1 MNAPALLLRWISS
14 FLRDR
19 TVKVRILGYTS
30 REIATNYGV
39 PQGSPISPLL
49 FLLYL
54 SKLPKLVPDTC
65 RSLFADDF
73 IIYAESSIADS
84 HLIQSNLQ
92 TSLDKRTVFNADHHI
107 ILSCTKSVRVL
118 FERQKSKKLKPQNVS
133 YNGQV
138 IPASTFVKF
147 LGITFDSA
155 LTFKSHYHTLTN
167 ITCHCLLKMNSI
179 FTSTYGPSTPTL
191 IRLYKSYICSLFD
204 YGVPATCVASP
215 HVQRIWEGVQT
226 HFITQALSIPCFIH
240 NDRKWQQAYLPP
252 IHDRNL
258 YLAKRWYR
266 RTMLHNSGYRTRL
279 TITHTISVHIPAAAI
294 HHSN

>member
-19 TVKVRILGYTS
+19 TVKVRILRRTS
-30 REIATNYGV
+30 REIAINYGV

-49 FLLYL
+49 FLLYM
-54 SKLPKLVPDTC
+54 SKLPKLLPNTR

-73 IIYAESSIADS
+73 MIYTESSITRS

-92 TSLDKRTVFNADHHI
+92 TSMDALTLYNFDHRI

-118 FERQKSKKLKPQNVS
+118 FERRKSNRLKPQDIT

-138 IPASTFVKF
+138 IPSSSSVKF

-155 LTFKSHYHTLTN
+155 LTFRSHFRTVASLARHR
-167 ITCHCLLKMNSI
+167 LLKLNSI
-179 FTSTYGPSTPTL
+179 FYATYGPSTITL
-191 IRLYKSYICSLFD
+191 ICLYKSYIRSLF
-204 YGVPATCVASP
+204 ATCVASP
-215 HVQRIWEGVQT
+215 TIQRSWERIQT
-226 HFITQALSIPCFIH
+226 HFISRALSIPSFIH
-240 NDRKWQQAYLPP
+240 NDRKRQHAYHSP

-266 RTMLHNSGYRTRL
+266 RAMQHNRGVQDY
-279 TITHTISVHIPAAAI
+279 IDHHTNDNRNIRCSRNTPLELIR
-294 HHSN
+294 N